1 MAGPRPPQQ
10 WRGLLAIVV
19 WCVAAFLYTHPQRH
33 VDEVKNHWQSL
44 QRPAAPQ
51 WYEPAWSAAT
61 PAPTAAP
68 RARIVR
74 TARSAAERFVYL
86 AGLEHTGHHLWH
98 RSLFPGLK
106 FGQGISSVARVV
118 LELVRSHSGARSADT
133 IAL

>member
-1 MAGPRPPQQ
+1 MRRALLLQLAVVRCLAEHGANDVESIRDELHKYPGCGPHKGRKRKTDVRRSQ
-10 WRGLLAIVV
+10 L
-19 WCVAAFLYTHPQRH
+19 
-33 VDEVKNHWQSL
+33 E
-44 QRPAAPQ
+44 
-51 WYEPAWSAAT
+51 T

-118 LELVRSHSGARSADT
+118 LELVRSHSGARSANT
-133 IAL
+133 IEL

>member
-1 MAGPRPPQQ
+1 MRAREGHRPRTSRRTEP
-10 WRGLLAIVV
+10 
-19 WCVAAFLYTHPQRH
+19 VASTQAKTAH
-33 VDEVKNHWQSL
+33 
-44 QRPAAPQ
+44 
-51 WYEPAWSAAT
+51 SAAK
-61 PAPTAAP
+61 
-68 RARIVR
+68 

-118 LELVRSHSGARSADT
+118 LELVRSHSGARSANT

>member
-1 MAGPRPPQQ
+1 MRHALLLQLAVVRCISQHGANDVESIRDELHKYPGCGPHKGPKRK
-10 WRGLLAIVV
+10 
-19 WCVAAFLYTHPQRH
+19 
-33 VDEVKNHWQSL
+33 VDVRRSQLE
-44 QRPAAPQ
+44 
-51 WYEPAWSAAT
+51 T

-68 RARIVR
+68 RARIAR

-118 LELVRSHSGARSADT
+118 LELVRSHSGARSANT